1 MTKKMQKLLA
11 QTMAA
16 VTLFAAC
23 QQGFAMQS
31 FADGGLTLTSKKE
44 ENVTVS
50 VNGSTVT
57 LTDTD
62 ANNDVWNSKVL
73 FEADKALVPGKEYQI
88 SFELNGDNGVGELFL
103 CKSSNLDDR
112 YDDTFTSEAG
122 SRSYTFTAAGPKLYI
137 GMQMGNIGVGNT
149 VSAVINDVCEREQ
162 AKYPELL
169 TTANCDVEIVDGKL
183 IATDTS
189 DNDDVWNSKV
199 LLEVDADLVIGKK
212 YEIDFS
218 LAGDNG
224 VGEFFVCKSPD
235 LNDRYDGTFAN
246 GKGKQSVHF
255 KAETPKLY
263 IGMQFGSIGK
273 GNSVSMKLDGVKKYL
288 VPVAPPTVDYTVTDK
303 DGILTIVATDLS
315 SNNDVWNSQVLVPL
329 YGLKKGV
336 EYEITFNVSGEHGV
350 GEVFL
355 NTDASL
361 DFDKHY
367 TRSDTP
373 NNEDWQVFVNQEDN
387 LTMRFVAQGSVA
399 YIGMQMGNIGE
410 GNSVTVKITKP
421 TAYLPGVKHTE
432 ACSYEVTTDED
443 SIVKIVAVD
452 ENAEEEGVWT
462 SKLVYFLGNLLETGK
477 NYVVRVAAT
486 GVGEVF
492 LKKDDS
498 IGDVTGNAYAEM
510 KHNDPWT
517 SVNDLAFTAT
527 SDQLYAGLQFG
538 APGTGN
544 RFEVEI
550 QDVIEV
556 PFALVGQTDRFN
568 VVSAGNDSIAIS
580 NKWKEENQPFTTQA
594 LYDTGIALKAGEV
607 YTLHFSLDGAGE
619 GKAEFFIPGN
629 LDDPYNWQTR
639 LPSVGG
645 GDCFSNSSADG
656 QTFTFVATEDTNLF
670 FAIQIGGLA
679 SDELFKLSDVSV
691 ERAKTVPAA
700 ASLEAEE
707 EEVEELEEVAEVEE
721 EEVVETETTVE
732 ETEEVETTE
741 EETVEAETPVEET
754 EEVETTEEE
763 TEETEAPEEETEAP
777 EEEVVEEE
785 TVEEAPAEETPV
797 EEVSVEE

>member
-1 MTKKMQKLLA
+1 MTKKMQKLIS

-23 QQGFAMQS
+23 QQGFAVRS
-31 FADGGLTLTSKKE
+31 FADGGLTLTPKKE

-50 VNGSTVT
+50 VNGNSVS

-62 ANNDVWNSKVL
+62 SNNDVWNSKVL

-88 SFELNGDNGVGELFL
+88 SFDLNGDNGVGELFL
-103 CKSSNLDDR
+103 CKSNSLDDR
-112 YDDTFTSEAG
+112 YDDTFTSEDG

-137 GMQMGNIGVGNT
+137 GMQMGNVGVGNT
-149 VSAVINDVCEREQ
+149 VNAVIKDVCERDQ
-162 AKYPELL
+162 AKYPALV
-169 TTANCDVEIVDGKL
+169 TTANCDVEIVDNK
-183 IATDTS
+183 ITATDTN
-189 DNDDVWNSKV
+189 DNGDVWNSK
-199 LLEVDADLVIGKK
+199 LLFEVDADLVVGKK
-212 YEIDFS
+212 YEVDFS
-218 LAGDNG
+218 LSGDNG

-255 KAETPKLY
+255 KAENPKLY
-263 IGMQFGSIGK
+263 IGMQFGNIGK
-273 GNSVSMKLDGVKKYL
+273 GNSVSMTFDGVKKYL

-329 YGLKKGV
+329 GGLVPGK

-387 LTMRFVAQGSVA
+387 LTMRFVAQDSVA
-399 YIGMQMGNIGE
+399 YIGLQMGNIGV

-421 TAYLPGVKHTE
+421 TVYLPGVKHTE
-432 ACSYEVTTDED
+432 ACSYEISSDED
-443 SIVKIVAVD
+443 NIVKIVAVD
-452 ENAEEEGVWT
+452 ENADEDGVWT

-486 GVGEVF
+486 GVGEMF

-498 IGDVTGNAYAEM
+498 IGDVTGNAYAEI
-510 KHNDPWT
+510 KHYDPWT
-517 SVNDLAFTAT
+517 STNDLAFTAT

-556 PFALVGQTDRFN
+556 PFALVGQSDRFN

-580 NKWKEENQPFTTQA
+580 NKWKEENQPYTTQA

-607 YTLHFSLDGAGE
+607 YTLHFSLDGVGQD
-619 GKAEFFIPGN
+619 KAEFFIPGN
-629 LDDPYNWQTR
+629 LEEPYNWQTR
-639 LPSVGG
+639 LPNVDG
-645 GDCFSNSSADG
+645 GDCFSNTSAED

-691 ERAKTVPAA
+691 EHVKTVPAA
-700 ASLEAEE
+700 ASLE
-707 EEVEELEEVAEVEE
+707 VEELEETAEVVE

-741 EETVEAETPVEET
+741 EETVETET
-754 EEVETTEEE
+754 
-763 TEETEAPEEETEAP
+763 P
-777 EEEVVEEE
+777 EEEVVEEGTE
-785 TVEEAPAEETPV
+785 EEAPAEDT
-797 EEVSVEE
+797 SVEE